1 MERIWVKVQK
11 FLGESPSVR
20 IREKRKSDDGLLIAL
35 RTDKEIQSALAA
47 QTFSNSEIDAQNWI
61 GRATGDTS
69 RFFGVVETT
78 ETEIAVGFI
87 QIFEWDNPDS
97 IPQLGIAISHQFQGN
112 NYGASTIALAM
123 RMLRLKGAK
132 YLQLEVRED
141 NKRAYDLYAR
151 LGFEHVN
158 SRFIRVFDG
167 QAMLHRLVIDLDSHP
182 V

>member
-1 MERIWVKVQK
+1 MKVHK
-11 FLGESPSVR
+11 FQGQSVSVR
-20 IREKRKSDDGLLIAL
+20 IREKRESDDELLIAM
-35 RTDKEIQSALAA
+35 RTDREIQSALAA
-47 QTFSNSEIDAQNWI
+47 QTFSNSVVDAQNWI
-61 GRATGDTS
+61 ERATGDTS
-69 RFFGVVETT
+69 RLFGVVETI
-78 ETEIAVGFI
+78 ETEIVVGFI

-123 RMLRLKGAK
+123 RMLRLMGAK

-141 NKRAYDLYAR
+141 NKRAYNLYAK

-158 SRFIRVFDG
+158 SRFMRVFDG